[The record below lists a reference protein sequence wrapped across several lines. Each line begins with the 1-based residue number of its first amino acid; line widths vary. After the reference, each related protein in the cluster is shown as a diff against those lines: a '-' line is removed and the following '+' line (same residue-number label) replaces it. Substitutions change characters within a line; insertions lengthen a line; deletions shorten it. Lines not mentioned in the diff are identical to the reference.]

1 MTILEPHGPATMF
14 WQMTVSTGNGGRLQA
29 RSVKDNLP
37 RITLPLSPAAGAG
50 ERDPGAGGRCPEGD
64 LSEKGGSRGEPP
76 RAQGCGVSP
85 LQLTLPCWAL
95 WGHPG
100 RWWSH
105 RGFPAVA
112 THSAQDTQGGLT
124 PRSPT
129 RGGQARAGASGPK
142 PCQPGCTAPVMHTCA
157 LPSNPPPRL
166 CCPRYR
172 ELCHGALLN
181 VHPPCTEHEAGTHG
195 SRASPRGQTRTL
207 SHDAADCWL

>member
-1 MTILEPHGPATMF
+1 M
-14 WQMTVSTGNGGRLQA
+14 STGNGGRLQA

-129 RGGQARAGASGPK
+129 RGGQARAGASDLK
-142 PCQPGCTAPVMHTCA
+142 PRQPGCTAPVMHPCA
-157 LPSNPPPRL
+157 LPSNPPP
-166 CCPRYR
+166 P
-172 ELCHGALLN
+172 ALLPTLQRALSWSSSERSPTLHRTRGRN
-181 VHPPCTEHEAGTHG
+181 TRKPGLTPGTD
-195 SRASPRGQTRTL
+195 ADTQPRCCRLLAVNSKGTGFR
-207 SHDAADCWL
+207 S